1 MFNNISIEL
10 LKTFSAEDVKNF
22 GEYINCSLFNKRKE
36 LIKLYSVIIK
46 CRPDYTNPVLK
57 REKLF
62 KKLYPQ
68 SRYDEQTLRSRM
80 AELSS
85 LIRGYLTYAYLQK
98 NPFRQKMMQAKEMM
112 ERHKYLLSEKILK
125 DALEVLEKNKFSDP
139 EYLENKYNVLSELC
153 NVLSAEENYKERL
166 KAEISKAECYINL
179 FLKDILTSAKDIITL
194 NVHNKDSMHS
204 DYVNEFLKNLS
215 LENFLK
221 YIKKTENGH
230 FNIISIY
237 YYTYLT
243 RKENDNEEHYFK
255 LKEIIFKEYNKFSKI
270 DLFKFWD
277 FLSGA
282 VYPTLFSKDQKFYR
296 ERFEIDKFFSE
307 LNAFLTINGKYMY
320 SQTFTNVFA
329 GAAIVNEL
337 AWVENFIIQNKEKLL
352 PETRENTF
360 NYCMAVLCSKKKEFE
375 RSLTY
380 LEKIKFQELS
390 YNLDVRMSY
399 IMNYYELSLFDQLF
413 SAIDAFKHFITEN
426 NNIPE
431 HRVDW
436 AKYSLKF
443 LTKTANAKS
452 GNRKLDFADLKE
464 AESVDSF
471 MNRKWILEKMK
482 EQM

>member
-1 MFNNISIEL
+1 MFNNITIEL
-10 LKTFSAEDVKNF
+10 IKTFSDEDVKNF
-22 GEYINCSLFNKRKE
+22 GEYINCPLFNKRKE

-57 REKLF
+57 RERLF

-85 LIRGYLTYAYLQK
+85 LIRGFLTYAYLQK
-98 NPFRQKMMQAKEMM
+98 NSFRQKMIQAKELMD
-112 ERHKYLLSEKILK
+112 RQKYTLSEKILK

-139 EYLENKYNVLSELC
+139 EYLENKYNVLTELC
-153 NVLSAEENYKERL
+153 SVLSAEENYKERL
-166 KAEISKAECYINL
+166 KAEISRAECYVNL
-179 FLKDILTSAKDIITL
+179 FLKDILISAKDIITL
-194 NVHNKDSMHS
+194 NIHNKDSMHS

-215 LENFLK
+215 IENFLMYLK
-221 YIKKTENGH
+221 NSENGF
-230 FNIISIY
+230 FNITAIY

-243 RKENDNEEHYFK
+243 RKENYNEEHYFK
-255 LKEIIFKEYNKFSKI
+255 LKEIIFREYSKFSKK

-282 VYPTLFSKDQKFYR
+282 VYPTLFNKDKKFYN
-296 ERFEIDKFFSE
+296 ERFEVDRFFAE
-307 LNAFLTINGKYMY
+307 LDAFLTINEKYMY

-337 AWVENFIIQNKEKLL
+337 EWAEDFIIQNKEKLL

-360 NYCMAVLCSKKKEFE
+360 NYCMALLHSKKKEYDK
-375 RSLTY
+375 SLGY
-380 LEKIKFQELS
+380 LGKIKFAELS

-399 IMNYYELSLFDQLF
+399 MMNYYELNLFEQLY
-413 SAIDAFKHFITEN
+413 SSIDAYKHFISDN

-431 HRVDW
+431 HRIDW
-436 AKYSLKF
+436 AKNSLKF
-443 LTKTANAKS
+443 MTKIAKAKS
-452 GNRKLDFADLKE
+452 ENKKISYADLKE

-482 EQM
+482 ELV